1 MSADSKDFACRVCGG
16 KTGGGYKIREMMMGL
31 REAFDYFECAS
42 CGCLQIVEI
51 PADIPKYYPQ
61 NYRFKFTPPEDRDG
75 AVNKFMKRK
84 LAEHYFGQ
92 PNFVGSLLAK
102 KYKRGSLPPGVEKIS
117 DRLRVD
123 SRILEVGCGVGRH
136 LWHLKERGFRN
147 LLGID
152 PFIDKDETHGPHL
165 QIRKCFINEVQGPF
179 DFIML
184 QYSFEHLPNPAEIL
198 RDIRRLL
205 APGGLALIRIPVAG
219 CYAWKKYG
227 VNWVALDA
235 PRHFFLHTE
244 KSLAILAEAAGLRIF
259 DRVNDS
265 NAFQIWGSEQ
275 FQQDIP
281 LMDPRSPYKSDHPTL
296 FTAEQMA
303 SYEVLSKALN
313 AKGEGDSM
321 CFYLC
326 AK

>member
-1 MSADSKDFACRVCGG
+1 MSNAANHFACRICGG
-16 KTGGGYKIREMMMGL
+16 TEGGSYKVREMMMGL
-31 REAFDYFECAS
+31 REEFDYFECAS
-42 CGCLQIVEI
+42 CGCLQIKNI
-51 PADIPKYYPQ
+51 PEDIAKYYPA
-61 NYRFKFTPPEDRDG
+61 NYRFTFTPPEDKDS
-75 AVNKFMKRK
+75 ALTKFMKRK
-84 LAEHYFGQ
+84 LARHFFGE
-92 PNFVGSLLAK
+92 PNLLGALLAQ
-102 KYKRGSLPPGVEKIS
+102 KYKRGSLPPGVDRIGN
-117 DRLRVD
+117 RLRVD

-152 PFIDKDETHGPHL
+152 PFIAGDEDHSPDFK
-165 QIRKCFINEVQGPF
+165 IRKCFIDEVQGHF

-198 RDIRRLL
+198 RSIRRLL
-205 APGGLALIRIPVAG
+205 APGGISLIRIPVSG

-235 PRHFFLHTE
+235 PRHLFLHTE
-244 KSLAILAEAAGLRIF
+244 KSLAIIAAAAGLEVF
-259 DRVNDS
+259 DRMCDG

-281 LMDPRSPYKSDHPTL
+281 LMDPRSPYKSEKPTL
-296 FTAEQMA
+296 FSAEQMA
-303 SYEVLSKALN
+303 SFEARAKELN
-313 AKGEGDSM
+313 ATGEGDSFS
-321 CFYLC
+321 FYLR